1 MRTGRLLLV
10 VGLVVLLAVLG
21 VGVYMLMNQRGAGP
35 QAPGTP
41 PPGEGP
47 AATPTPAHTEPIVVA
62 AQDIPRGMRLTE
74 GSIEQGALAISRW
87 SRDAVPDKAIR
98 NLESTYGRIARV
110 DIVRGMPVLEGML
123 TELPGKFGASGSDAA
138 LQIPE
143 NKVAYAMPIAR
154 YSSVAWALQPGDHVD
169 VILSL
174 LMVDLDEEFQSASP
188 NKYTCVSPT
197 EGEECQSGMI
207 GRLESLPN
215 GWIVNMTPREAQRP
229 RLVSQMTIQNATVL
243 QVGEWE
249 NELAPA
255 PAPTPSPEGGEGGEG
270 EEQAAPTPPP
280 PPIRPVTLAVSR
292 QEAIALDYA
301 QAVGARINFVL
312 RRAGD
317 GGESTTESVTLRYLM
332 DQYNIEL
339 PPKLPHGVTPPL
351 SELER
356 IAISESAGQYG
367 LPQELG
373 GGGTGGE

>member
-21 VGVYMLMNQRGAGP
+21 VGVYMLMNQGGAGP
-35 QAPGTP
+35 QASGTP
-41 PPGEGP
+41 PPGEEP

-74 GSIEQGALAISRW
+74 GNIEQGALTVSRW

-123 TELPGKFGASGSDAA
+123 TELPGQFGASGSDAA

-174 LMVDLDEEFQSASP
+174 LMADLDEEFQSASP

-197 EGEECQSGMI
+197 EGEECQSGLM

-243 QVGEWE
+243 QIGEWE

-255 PAPTPSPEGGEGGEG
+255 PTPTPSAEGGEG

-280 PPIRPVTLAVSR
+280 PPVRPVTLAVSR

-301 QAVGARINFVL
+301 QVVGARINFVL

-317 GGESTTESVTLRYLM
+317 EDDSTTESVTLKYLM
-332 DQYNIEL
+332 EQYNIEL

-356 IAISESAGQYG
+356 IASGESAGQYG
-367 LPQELG
+367 FPQELG

>member
-1 MRTGRLLLV
+1 
-10 VGLVVLLAVLG
+10 
-21 VGVYMLMNQRGAGP
+21 MLMSQGGLGG
-35 QAPGTP
+35 QATEIP
-41 PPGEGP
+41 PSEGEP
-47 AATPTPAHTEPIVVA
+47 AATATPAETESIVVA

-74 GSIEQGALAISRW
+74 DKIEEGALAISQW
-87 SRDAVPDKAIR
+87 SWDAVPDKAIR

-110 DIVRGMPVLEGML
+110 DIVRGMPVLEDML
-123 TELPGKFGASGSDAA
+123 TELPGEFAAKGSDAA

-143 NKVAYAMPIAR
+143 GKVAYAMPIAR

-188 NKYTCVSPT
+188 NKYTCVSPM
-197 EGEECQSGMI
+197 EGEECQSGLM

-243 QVGEWE
+243 QVGDWAESV
-249 NELAPA
+249 A
-255 PAPTPSPEGGEGGEG
+255 PAPTPTPPTEGAGGEG
-270 EEQAAPTPPP
+270 EEQAAPTLAP

-301 QAVGARINFVL
+301 QVVGARINFVL
-312 RRAGD
+312 RPAGD
-317 GGESTTESVTLRYLM
+317 EGESTTESVTLRYLM

-356 IAISESAGQYG
+356 VPLSESAGQYG
-367 LPQELG
+367 FPQELG
-373 GGGTGGE
+373 GGGIGGE

>member
-1 MRTGRLLLV
+1 
-10 VGLVVLLAVLG
+10 
-21 VGVYMLMNQRGAGP
+21 
-35 QAPGTP
+35 
-41 PPGEGP
+41 
-47 AATPTPAHTEPIVVA
+47 
-62 AQDIPRGMRLTE
+62 MRLTE
-74 GSIEQGALAISRW
+74 GNIEQGALAISRW

-98 NLESTYGRIARV
+98 TLESTYGRIARV

-123 TELPGKFGASGSDAA
+123 TELPGQFGASGSDAA

-197 EGEECQSGMI
+197 EGEECQSGMM
-207 GRLESLPN
+207 GRLESLPT
-215 GWIVNMTPREAQRP
+215 GWIVNMTPRESQRP

-255 PAPTPSPEGGEGGEG
+255 PAPTSPPEGGEGGEG

-280 PPIRPVTLAVSR
+280 PPVRPVTLAVSR